1 MRIQENKNT
10 KKTVTLSQAKK
21 IVQSLRRVGKKI
33 VFTNGCF
40 DLLHAGHV
48 RTFAFCK
55 RHGDVLFVGLNSD
68 ASVRAL
74 KGKNRPLVSEK
85 ERAEILS
92 ALSDVDYVIVFKTK
106 TPLPLI
112 QALKPDV
119 HVKGG
124 DYKNAKSLPEYDSV
138 TNYGGKV
145 LLAPQIK
152 NKSTT
157 NLLKRIQGVSPG
169 GIKKD

>member
-1 MRIQENKNT
+1 MRTQENKNIN
-10 KKTVTLSQAKK
+10 KIITLSQATK
-21 IVQSLRRVGKKI
+21 IVQRLRRAGKKI

-40 DLLHAGHV
+40 DLLHVGHI

-68 ASVRAL
+68 ASVRAR
-74 KGKNRPLVSEK
+74 KGKFRPLVSEK

-92 ALSDVDYVIVFKTK
+92 ALSDVDYVVIFKTR

-112 QALKPDV
+112 KSIKPDV

-124 DYKNAKSLPEYDSV
+124 DYKNAKALPEYDAVAS
-138 TNYGGKV
+138 YGGKV

-157 NLLKRIQGVSPG
+157 KLIKRITEA
-169 GIKKD
+169 

>member
-1 MRIQENKNT
+1 MRTRGNKNIN
-10 KKTVTLSQAKK
+10 KIITLSQAEKS
-21 IVQSLRRVGKKI
+21 VQRLRRAGKKI

-74 KGKNRPLVSEK
+74 KGKSRPIISEK

-92 ALSDVDYVIVFKTK
+92 ALSDVDYVVIFKTR
-106 TPLPLI
+106 TPLPVI
-112 QALKPDV
+112 SALKPDV

-124 DYKNAKSLPEYDSV
+124 DYKNAKSLPEYDAVKS
-138 TNYGGKV
+138 YGGKV

-157 NLLKRIQGVSPG
+157 SLLKRIQCVSPG